1 VNAGSIGAPYE
12 VDPAAYWALLGNDL
26 ELRRTDYDV
35 DAALAAIAATGYPK
49 ATEAGTFLRRDP
61 ARPERI
67 SRLIEENATDN

>member
-1 VNAGSIGAPYE
+1 
-12 VDPAAYWALLGNDL
+12 VDTAAYWALLGNDL

-67 SRLIEENATDN
+67 SRLIEENATGN

>member
-26 ELRRTDYDV
+26 KLRRTDYDV

-49 ATEAGTFLRRDP
+49 ATEDGTFLRRDP
-61 ARPERI
+61 RAR
-67 SRLIEENATDN
+67 SGSAG